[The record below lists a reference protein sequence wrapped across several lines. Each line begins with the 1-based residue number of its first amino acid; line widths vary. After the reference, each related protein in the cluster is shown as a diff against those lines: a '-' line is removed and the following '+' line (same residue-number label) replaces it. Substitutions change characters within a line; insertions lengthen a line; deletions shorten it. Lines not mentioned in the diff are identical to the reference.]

1 MTQSLMQANI
11 VQLEQ
16 SPLPSQVS
24 SSNLR
29 SFVACWLPLV
39 ALTILLYRLIM
50 YWEAKRKGIS
60 WPWYRVFGRRDGLRQ
75 AKSKALEDVC

>member
-1 MTQSLMQANI
+1 MQANI

-16 SPLPSQVS
+16 GALPSRIS
-24 SSNLR
+24 GSNLR

-50 YWEAKRKGIS
+50 YWEARRKGVNWS
-60 WPWYRVFGRRDGLRQ
+60 WYRVFSRRNGLRQ
-75 AKSKALEDVC
+75 SKSIALAKLINDV